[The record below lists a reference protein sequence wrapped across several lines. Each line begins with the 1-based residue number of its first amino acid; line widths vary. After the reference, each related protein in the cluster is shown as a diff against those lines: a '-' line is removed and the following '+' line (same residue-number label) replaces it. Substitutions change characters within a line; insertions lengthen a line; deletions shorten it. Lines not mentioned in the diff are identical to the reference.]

1 MKISAVIITYN
12 EERNIEACLK
22 SVSFC
27 DEIVVVDSGSVDG
40 TLALIKKH
48 TLTGGAP
55 AGGAPTVYFRPFDHF
70 SAQKNEA
77 VSKATSDWIL
87 SIDADER
94 VSEALQ
100 KEILDVIRSN
110 PRANH
115 ESLWGPCAYHIPRK
129 NFIFGSHLK
138 FGANRGDAP
147 VRLFRRGFAAFEG
160 AIHERLS
167 VPDSLMRIGKLK
179 SQLIHLSSP
188 TLKDYMRRLDHYTQ
202 LEATQMRDRRERFS
216 YLKFFVKPP
225 LRFIQRY
232 FLQGGFLDGRKGF
245 IYCALGSF
253 YEFVR
258 YAKLWEL
265 ERNRCAP

>member
-1 MKISAVIITYN
+1 MKISAVMITYN

-27 DEIVVVDSGSVDG
+27 DEIVVVDSGSVDA
-40 TLALIKKH
+40 TVSLVKKY
-48 TLTGGAP
+48 TP
-55 AGGAPTVYFRPFDHF
+55 SVYFRPFDHF

-77 VSKATSDWIL
+77 ISKAASDWIL

-94 VSEALQ
+94 VSELLQ
-100 KEILDVIRSN
+100 KEILDVIHSN
-110 PRANH
+110 P
-115 ESLWGPCAYHIPRK
+115 SYSAYHIPRK

-147 VRLFRRGFAAFEG
+147 VRLFKRGFAAFEG
-160 AIHERLS
+160 VIHERLS
-167 VPDSLMRIGKLK
+167 VPQSRCRIGKLK
-179 SQLIHLSSP
+179 SPLIHLSSP
-188 TLKDYMRRLDHYTQ
+188 TLKEYVRRLDHYTQ
-202 LEATQMRDRRERFS
+202 LEAVQMRDHGERFS
-216 YLKFFVKPP
+216 YLKFLGKPP

-232 FLQGGFLDGRKGF
+232 FYKLGFLDGKKGF
-245 IYCALGSF
+245 IYCALSGF

-265 ERNRCAP
+265 ERNHEAVK

>member
-1 MKISAVIITYN
+1 MLRPNPIMKISAVIITYN

-48 TLTGGAP
+48 TP
-55 AGGAPTVYFRPFDHF
+55 AGGAPAPAVYFRPFDHF

-110 PRANH
+110 PPR
-115 ESLWGPCAYHIPRK
+115 EQICAYHIPRK

-167 VPDSLMRIGKLK
+167 VRGRVGKLK
-179 SQLIHLSSP
+179 SPLIHLSSP
-188 TLKDYMRRLDHYTQ
+188 TLKDYVRRLDHYTQ
-202 LEATQMRDRRERFS
+202 LEAIQMRDRGERFS
-216 YLKFFVKPP
+216 YLKFFGKPP
-225 LRFIQRY
+225 VRFIQRY
-232 FLQGGFLDGRKGF
+232 FLQWGFLDGKKGF

-265 ERNRCAP
+265 ERNRCAH

>member
-40 TLALIKKH
+40 TLALIKKY
-48 TLTGGAP
+48 TPTEGAP
-55 AGGAPTVYFRPFDHF
+55 AGCAPAVYFRPFDHF

-77 VSKATSDWIL
+77 VSKAASDWIL

-110 PRANH
+110 PRA
-115 ESLWGPCAYHIPRK
+115 CAYHIPRK

-147 VRLFRRGFAAFEG
+147 VRLFRRGFATFEG
-160 AIHERLS
+160 AIHERLR
-167 VPDSLMRIGKLK
+167 VRGRIGKLK
-179 SQLIHLSSP
+179 SPLIHLSSP
-188 TLKDYMRRLDHYTQ
+188 TLKDYVRRLDHYTQ
-202 LEATQMRDRRERFS
+202 LEAGQMRDNGERFS
-216 YLKFFVKPP
+216 YLKFLGKPP

-232 FLQGGFLDGRKGF
+232 FLQRGFLDGRKGF
-245 IYCALGSF
+245 IYCALSSF

-265 ERNRCAP
+265 ERTTIYDAPVK